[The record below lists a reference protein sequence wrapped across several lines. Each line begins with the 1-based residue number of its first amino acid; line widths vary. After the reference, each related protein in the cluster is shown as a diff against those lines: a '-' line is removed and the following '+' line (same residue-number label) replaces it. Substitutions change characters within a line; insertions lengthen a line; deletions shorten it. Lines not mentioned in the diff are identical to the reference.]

1 MASGLNVSDVVN
13 VTINLA
19 PKAAAQRNFG
29 AELILGSSDVIDTA
43 ERIREYSDLDGIAE
57 DFGTT
62 AAEYIAA
69 DFFFSQEP
77 QPSICYVGRWAQTA
91 TSGRL
96 NGGVLSASEQQI
108 SNFTSITNGSM
119 KIDIDGATK
128 TLSALNFSAV
138 TNLNG
143 VASIIDT
150 ALAGASVVWDSVS
163 QRFIVES
170 STTGTTSTVGYA
182 SATGSGT
189 DISAMLNLVTGV
201 ASPPVAGVAAETL
214 LSAVQTLADISN
226 AWYGLTVATSTPAAT
241 SDYLAV
247 AAFIEGASQSHIFG
261 ITITNPSV
269 LDVAVTNDLASQL
282 KALGYKRTFTQFS
295 SSSPYAV
302 TSMAA
307 RAFTVNFEANNSTIT
322 LKFKQEP
329 GVAAETLTESQAAT
343 LKAKNCNV
351 FVNYNNDTAII
362 QEGVMAN
369 GYFFDEVHG
378 TDWLQNAIQTDLYNL
393 LYQSPTKIPQT
404 DDGTHLLVTTIEATM
419 ARAVNNGLVAPGVW
433 NAPGFG
439 QLKQGQMLTSGYYV
453 YAPLVASQ
461 SQSDREARKSVPIQV
476 AAKLAGAVHSVNVL
490 INVNR

>member
-13 VTINLA
+13 VTINLS
-19 PKAAAQRNFG
+19 PLAAAQRNFG
-29 AELILGSSDVIDTA
+29 ALLIVGSSDVIDTN
-43 ERIREYSDLDGIAE
+43 ERIRQYSDLDGVAE

-62 AAEYIAA
+62 TAEYLAA
-69 DFFFSQEP
+69 DLFFSQSP
-77 QPSICYVGRWAQTA
+77 QPSILYLGRWAQTA

-96 NGGVLSASEQQI
+96 NGGVLSGAQQAI
-108 SNFTSITNGSM
+108 TNFTSITNGSM

-128 TLSALNFSAV
+128 TLSALSFSAV

-150 ALAGASVVWDSVS
+150 AIVGASCLWDSVS
-163 QRFIVES
+163 QRFVIES
-170 STTGTTSTVGYA
+170 DSTGVTSTVGYA

-201 ASPPVAGVAAETL
+201 ASSPVSGIAAETL
-214 LSAVQTLADISN
+214 LAAVQQLADMSN
-226 AWYGLTVATSTPAAT
+226 DWYGLTVATSTAPATA
-241 SDYLAV
+241 DHLAV
-247 AAFIEGASQSHIFG
+247 AAFIEGASQSHLYG

-269 LDVAVTNDLASQL
+269 LDSTVTSDLASQL
-282 KALGYKRTFTQFS
+282 KALGYERTFTQYS

-302 TSMAA
+302 DSMYG
-307 RAFTVNFEANNSTIT
+307 RAFTVNFEANNTTIT

-329 GVAAETLTESQAAT
+329 GVAAETITESQAAT
-343 LKAKNCNV
+343 LKSKNCNV

-378 TDWLQNAIQTDLYNL
+378 TDWLQNAVQTDVYNL
-393 LYQSPTKIPQT
+393 LYQSATKIPQT
-404 DDGTHLLVTTIEATM
+404 DDGTHTIVTTIEATM
-419 ARAVNNGLVAPGVW
+419 ARAVNNGLVAPGIW
-433 NAPGFG
+433 NAGGFG
-439 QLKQGQMLTSGYYV
+439 QLKQGQMLSSGYYV

-461 SQSDREARKSVPIQV
+461 SQADREARKSVPIQV
-476 AAKLAGAVHSVNVL
+476 AAKLAGAVHSVNVI